1 MAPNDEEIITLTTEL
16 RGLSSGKGI
25 EDPNITKRI
34 RPMLRRVCGIPDEA
48 GPERARE
55 LLVERLREL
64 LPVLDSDQQKVV
76 GAAFPL
82 YEIWRAP
89 FKNQRIAKILPELE
103 VAERT
108 AIRWLDEACERLAQ
122 AALNQP
128 AAPSAGAA
136 TSSSPWHTKSVEVAV
151 VLDLATP
158 EIHEHR
164 TIVANQDG
172 LSEVELSLT
181 WALVDGKFAQAD
193 LDGLTVDVL
202 YGGTVVTTILQSDRR
217 VGFTLKLPRPLGR
230 NKEHE
235 YAFRIKLAP
244 HHPIEPFY
252 VCTPRYPCE
261 SFRMHVRFGADKVP
275 HSLWKIHRTLPS
287 EIGDSVIAREAAS
300 VDSCGEAHID
310 FLDLEPNLSYGLR
323 WSFTAAEAAGGPG
336 PC

>member
-108 AIRWLDEACERLAQ
+108 AIRWLDEACE
-122 AALNQP
+122 
-128 AAPSAGAA
+128 
-136 TSSSPWHTKSVEVAV
+136 
-151 VLDLATP
+151 
-158 EIHEHR
+158 
-164 TIVANQDG
+164 
-172 LSEVELSLT
+172 
-181 WALVDGKFAQAD
+181 
-193 LDGLTVDVL
+193 
-202 YGGTVVTTILQSDRR
+202 
-217 VGFTLKLPRPLGR
+217 
-230 NKEHE
+230 
-235 YAFRIKLAP
+235 
-244 HHPIEPFY
+244 
-252 VCTPRYPCE
+252 
-261 SFRMHVRFGADKVP
+261 
-275 HSLWKIHRTLPS
+275 
-287 EIGDSVIAREAAS
+287 
-300 VDSCGEAHID
+300 
-310 FLDLEPNLSYGLR
+310 
-323 WSFTAAEAAGGPG
+323 
-336 PC
+336 